1 MPKLGSWG
9 SLLLSMFLIT
19 TAVAPSFARQLREM
33 FIKVTKGAL
42 SGTTGGP
49 TIEEFKINGQ
59 YVNTP
64 DQKLVGIPF
73 LDEYIENASVDYL
86 DKAARAGKPFFMSIN
101 FMKVHQPNMPAPEF
115 EGKSIF
121 KSKYADSL
129 VDLRAI
135 LS

>member
-1 MPKLGSWG
+1 MRCP
-9 SLLLSMFLIT
+9 
-19 TAVAPSFARQLREM
+19 AH
-33 FIKVTKGAL
+33 
-42 SGTTGGP
+42 TTGGP